1 MTERA
6 TRTSSSIA
14 IALCTA
20 AASLVASP
28 ARALQPLETFLSA
41 ARERNPDAQQARA
54 NLDQQDA
61 EAFTTLGRQLPGVSV
76 RANYYRNQYQTQ
88 IVLEGKEI
96 PVQPGTSG
104 SAPRR

>member
-41 ARERNPDAQQARA
+41 ARERNPD
-54 NLDQQDA
+54 
-61 EAFTTLGRQLPGVSV
+61 
-76 RANYYRNQYQTQ
+76 
-88 IVLEGKEI
+88 VLVAVVIQWWKRRVPPAI
-96 PVQPGTSG
+96 P
-104 SAPRR
+104 APA